1 MRLVE
6 NAAAAWRWASVQ
18 VLAVLAV
25 LPIVWAEMPD
35 EIRAMLPPE
44 WHPWILSALAVG
56 GIVGRL
62 IKQTPSQE

>member
-1 MRLVE
+1 MRLVD
-6 NAAAAWRWASVQ
+6 NARAAWRWASVQ

-25 LPIVWAEMPD
+25 LPIVWAEMPE

-44 WHPWILSALAVG
+44 WQPWILSALAVG